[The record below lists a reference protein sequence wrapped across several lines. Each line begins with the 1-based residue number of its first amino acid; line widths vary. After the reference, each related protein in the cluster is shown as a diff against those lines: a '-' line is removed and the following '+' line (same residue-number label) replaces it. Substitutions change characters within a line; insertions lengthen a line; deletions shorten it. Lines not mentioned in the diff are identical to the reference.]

1 MDALRD
7 SKINIKDSLANAYK
21 ILAFLGLDDH
31 TYTHLSAR
39 SEEGDSFYIYPFGLR
54 FSEVTSSNLMKVSF
68 EGKVL
73 EGEEYQYN
81 KTGYIIHGNIY
92 QARPDINAVF
102 HLHTCSNVAVS
113 VCKNGLMPISQ
124 WALHFYNKVSYHEY
138 DSLAL
143 NSDQGNK
150 LIKDLADNF
159 VMLLRGHGS
168 ITTGRTIEE
177 AMFYT
182 YHLEKACETQCKILA
197 MNQEII
203 TPSKEICEKAVHDLL
218 SFEKNLGTRDWQ
230 AWLRVISKI
239 S

>member
-1 MDALRD
+1 
-7 SKINIKDSLANAYK
+7 
-21 ILAFLGLDDH
+21 
-31 TYTHLSAR
+31 
-39 SEEGDSFYIYPFGLR
+39 
-54 FSEVTSSNLMKVSF
+54 
-68 EGKVL
+68 
-73 EGEEYQYN
+73 
-81 KTGYIIHGNIY
+81 
-92 QARPDINAVF
+92 
-102 HLHTCSNVAVS
+102 
-113 VCKNGLMPISQ
+113 MPISQ

-150 LIKDLADNF
+150 LIKDLSDNF